1 MAHGLQVMQ
10 RAISSAGS
18 SMEAGGS
25 RYHYV
30 EAMACPS
37 GCLNGGG
44 QVLPSASA
52 SNGFREPPSAVKG
65 SASRNLRA
73 VPGPPSLLQGSVL
86 NEQLQTTF
94 HAVQP
99 LQLQYGAAK
108 GMAVKDIQW

>member
-1 MAHGLQVMQ
+1 
-10 RAISSAGS
+10 
-18 SMEAGGS
+18 MEAGGS

-52 SNGFREPPSAVKG
+52 SNGFREPPSAVKARVG

-73 VPGPPSLLQGSVL
+73 VPEPPSLLQGSVCEPL